1 MFPENVT
8 LGWAWVSCP
17 PGGLCSWLPS
27 TLWCVETASENPAL
41 PSPRAE
47 GVSSMSLC
55 PVVGNTSCEVTMPL
69 QQPCPVTTPC
79 SCLTAPEEPQFLG
92 CGPELPSF

>member
-8 LGWAWVSCP
+8 LGWAWVSCA

-47 GVSSMSLC
+47 GVSGMSLC

-69 QQPCPVTTPC
+69 QQPLTSDDSLQLPHCPRG
-79 SCLTAPEEPQFLG
+79 APVSRLWTRAT
-92 CGPELPSF
+92 